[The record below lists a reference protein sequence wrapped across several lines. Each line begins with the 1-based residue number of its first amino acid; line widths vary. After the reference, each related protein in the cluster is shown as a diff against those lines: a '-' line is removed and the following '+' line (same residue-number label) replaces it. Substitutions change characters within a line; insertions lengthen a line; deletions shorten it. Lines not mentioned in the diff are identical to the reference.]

1 MVRDAGLGLAV
12 AMRTARIIAVSFAAL
27 SLSGAAPGEERE
39 MLEAFE
45 KALGAMS
52 GIAGVLCVFALVWAG
67 FAAMADG
74 AEERGGRARKAVVLA
89 VGRSRPGADR
99 AGNRCADP
107 GRSRSDTA
115 RVESR

>member
-52 GIAGVLCVFALVWAG
+52 GIAGVICVFALVWAG

-89 VGRSRPGADR
+89 VVGLALVLTARGIAALIR
-99 AGNRCADP
+99 AGVVPIPP
-107 GRSRSDTA
+107 G
-115 RVESR
+115 